1 MYGPLSQ
8 FSTKESLKFDAH
20 WSVHANK
27 MTLSCDMCSLPL
39 QAKQANTKSSK
50 LISIYIFSVRMSTM
64 NFYRLYKIL
73 TDHNGCIEWCKE
85 HNLFASSVKCP
96 RAGCSNALGWTV
108 RSSLRDGYEW
118 RCSKRGCNGMASIRQ
133 KSWFSGSKLSIENIL
148 ALTYAWAHKFP
159 AS

>member
-27 MTLSCDMCSLPL
+27 MTLSCDVCSLPL

-50 LISIYIFSVRMSTM
+50 FISIYIFSVRMSTM

-85 HNLFASSVKCP
+85 HNLLASSVKCS
-96 RAGCSNALGWTV
+96 RAGCSNALSWTV
-108 RSSLRDGYEW
+108 RPIFIARRERVAMLEEGLQW
-118 RCSKRGCNGMASIRQ
+118 NGINTPELMVF
-133 KSWFSGSKLSIENIL
+133 W
-148 ALTYAWAHKFP
+148 
-159 AS
+159 